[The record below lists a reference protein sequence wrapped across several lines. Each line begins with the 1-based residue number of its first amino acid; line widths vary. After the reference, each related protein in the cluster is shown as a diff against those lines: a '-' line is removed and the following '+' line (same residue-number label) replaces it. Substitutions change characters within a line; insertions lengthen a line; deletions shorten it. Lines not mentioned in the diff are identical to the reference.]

1 MDTEETYLEQHYGK
15 VRPFTVPDGYFDTI
29 ADRVMARLPEQKDEA
44 RPAAREYRLKP
55 RQQWRTLVS
64 VAACACIIVLAG
76 TWIARLATPETAQ
89 PAPVAAT
96 TAVSAQDNDFDDVAD
111 YVMLDNDDIYAL
123 VANN

>member
-29 ADRVMARLPEQKDEA
+29 ADRVMARLPEQKDEVQT
-44 RPAAREYRLKP
+44 AAKERRLKP

-76 TWIARLATPETAQ
+76 TWIARLATPDTPQ

-96 TAVSAQDNDFDDVAD
+96 TATAAQDADFDDMAD
-111 YVMLDNDDIYAL
+111 YVMIDNEDIYAL
-123 VANN
+123 VASN